1 MSQRISVLYNLINS
15 PIVYKLIQKVM
26 SGTSF
31 RKNIIT
37 RNIKRNILDIDD
49 AIKNC
54 IKLIKLKNTKN
65 DVVNLLNYQF
75 YTPFQIVKTFEKI
88 LNKKAYFKIKKID
101 KKNWFLKNNFKI
113 KTKNIYLFK
122 TLKKYY
128 S

>member
-1 MSQRISVLYNLINS
+1 MIIRLPEIIGNNKNPYTLSNFFYNKINKFEKFILY
-15 PIVYKLIQKVM
+15 Q
-26 SGTSF
+26 GA
-31 RKNIIT
+31 
-37 RNIKRNILDIDD
+37 KRNILDIDD
-49 AIKNC
+49 AIKNS
-54 IKLIKLKNTKN
+54 IKLIKLKTTKN

-88 LNKKAYFKIKKID
+88 LNKKANFKIKKID